1 VKLNSTAGPIQL
13 LRQPLKLAFLI
24 RAGLYTAL
32 LAFILSCGPKEKGF
46 EDIRAEGLAFVG
58 SGEDQKALERLIE
71 ALLLSPADRQTL
83 YFLGIVYG
91 NLGEV
96 DSSVSYLRKVVKL
109 YGPDLETCRNLYTVA
124 IAAER
129 WEDALESLRQLEQAG
144 ASHSGL
150 LDRYYEAYMGAHY
163 YAPAADI
170 LDTLIRKNPERGEL
184 YLRSAN
190 VNGLLG
196 NYAKGAMA
204 AQEALRRFGP
214 SVEAYGNLGV
224 LYTRQKNIVK
234 AELFFRKALALD
246 SARDAS
252 WLNLGNLLS
261 TKSDAAS
268 KREAIDVLGRLNPL
282 LSHQLRLDTVLARLR
297 AELGNN

>member
-1 VKLNSTAGPIQL
+1 MRLVGL
-13 LRQPLKLAFLI
+13 L
-24 RAGLYTAL
+24 RAGLSACL
-32 LAFILSCGPKEKGF
+32 IFFMVSCGPKEKGF
-46 EDIRAEGLAFVG
+46 EDIRAEGLAFVV
-58 SGEDQKALERLIE
+58 SGEDAKALEILSQ
-71 ALLLSPADRQTL
+71 ALLLNPADRQTL

-91 NLGEV
+91 NLGET
-96 DSSVSYLRKVVKL
+96 DSAVSYLRKVVKL
-109 YGPDLETCRNLYTVA
+109 YGVDEETCRNLYTVA

-129 WEDALESLRQLEQAG
+129 WDAALEALRQLEETG
-144 ASHSGL
+144 VSHATL
-150 LDRYYEAYMGAHY
+150 LERYYAAYMGARF

-170 LDTLIRKNPERGEL
+170 IDQMIKINPERGEL

-196 NYAKGAMA
+196 NFAKGEMA

-224 LYTRQKNIVK
+224 LHMRQKNYNK

-261 TKSDAAS
+261 TKPDAAS
-268 KREAIDVLGRLNPL
+268 KREALRVLGRVNTLVA
-282 LSHQLRLDTVLARLR
+282 HQFRLDTVLTRLR
-297 AELGNN
+297 AELGDK

>member
-1 VKLNSTAGPIQL
+1 MKPTSPEGPIQPA
-13 LRQPLKLAFLI
+13 RLKLHGLL
-24 RAGLYTAL
+24 RAGLYACL
-32 LAFILSCGPKEKGF
+32 NNFQLSCGPKEKSF
-46 EDIRAEGLAFVG
+46 EDIRAEGLAYVG
-58 SGEDQKALERLIE
+58 SGEDTKALEILSQ
-71 ALLLSPADRQTL
+71 ALLLNPADRQTL

-91 NLGEV
+91 NLGEM

-109 YGPDLETCRNLYTVA
+109 YGVDEETCRNLYTVA

-129 WEDALESLRQLEQAG
+129 WHEALEALRQLEETGVARTE
-144 ASHSGL
+144 L
-150 LDRYYEAYMGAHY
+150 LERYYEAYMGARL
-163 YAPAADI
+163 YAPVADI
-170 LDTLIRKNPERGEL
+170 IDTLIQLYPERGEL

-196 NYAKGAMA
+196 NFAKGEMA

-224 LYTRQKNIVK
+224 LHTRQKNYNK

-246 SARDAS
+246 SARDES

-261 TKSDAAS
+261 TRSDASS
-268 KREAIDVLGRLNPL
+268 KREAIAVLGHVNTL
-282 LSHQLRLDTVLARLR
+282 LAHQVRLDTVLTRLR
-297 AELGNN
+297 AELGDN